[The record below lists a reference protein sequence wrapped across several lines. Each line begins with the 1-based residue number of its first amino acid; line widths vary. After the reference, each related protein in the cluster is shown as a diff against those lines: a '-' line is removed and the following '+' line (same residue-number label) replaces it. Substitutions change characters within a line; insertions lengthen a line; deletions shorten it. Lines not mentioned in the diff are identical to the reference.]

1 MAEPKKRR
9 SSRRQGMHRSHL
21 VRQLAKRVNAHSPV
35 KVSVGGKKKA
45 AVAAESSTA
54 TKSDEKKATKPTASK
69 AKKSDAK

>member
-35 KVSVGGKKKA
+35 KVKVGGKKKTTESA
-45 AVAAESSTA
+45 ASPA
-54 TKSDEKKATKPTASK
+54 KKA
-69 AKKSDAK
+69 DAQ